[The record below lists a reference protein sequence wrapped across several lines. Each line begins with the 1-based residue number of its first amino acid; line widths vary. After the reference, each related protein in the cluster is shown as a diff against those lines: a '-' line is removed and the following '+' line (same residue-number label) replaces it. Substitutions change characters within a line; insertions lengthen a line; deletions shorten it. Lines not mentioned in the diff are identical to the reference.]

1 VTSKGRN
8 DPARPSS
15 QADPARSAEVAGE
28 LEAALARL
36 NQQTGLWQ
44 SFLAAHRQI
53 VEQLAEEMLREHQ
66 LPLEWFDVL
75 VHLADLPGM
84 RAHQKELRDRV
95 LLSESGV
102 SRLLVRME
110 QAGLITR
117 STADDDRR
125 SMEIAVTDDGRAAL
139 LAAIE
144 SHLQLVAELFSDRLT
159 ATDQAALSWVL
170 SKLLAKAT
178 PLREAVQP
186 CAGTAGPPAR
196 VWPGQMIATVTSG
209 LVYGGPGSS
218 PHQPVWTGSD
228 VVPPAELKA
237 LVSA

>member
-1 VTSKGRN
+1 VTSRARN
-8 DPARPSS
+8 EPFRHSPR
-15 QADPARSAEVAGE
+15 ADLARSAEVASE
-28 LEAALARL
+28 LEEALAKL
-36 NQQTGLWQ
+36 NQQTPLWQ

-53 VEQLAEEMLREHQ
+53 VEQLADEMLREHQ

-110 QAGLITR
+110 KAGLITR

-125 SMEIAVTDDGRAAL
+125 SVDIAVTDDGRVAL

-144 SHLQLVAELFSDRLT
+144 SHLQLVASLFSDRLT
-159 ATDQAALSWVL
+159 ATDQTALSWVL
-170 SKLLAKAT
+170 SKLLAGTKPDYDAS
-178 PLREAVQP
+178 RE
-186 CAGTAGPPAR
+186 
-196 VWPGQMIATVTSG
+196 
-209 LVYGGPGSS
+209 
-218 PHQPVWTGSD
+218 
-228 VVPPAELKA
+228 E
-237 LVSA
+237 

>member
-1 VTSKGRN
+1 MPSRERN
-8 DPARPSS
+8 EPVRPSS
-15 QADPARSAEVAGE
+15 RPGQASSAEVAGE
-28 LEAALARL
+28 LEEALARL
-36 NQQTGLWQ
+36 NHQTPLWQ
-44 SFLAAHRQI
+44 SFLSVHRQI
-53 VEQLAEEMLREHQ
+53 VEQLADEMLREHQ

-110 QAGLITR
+110 KAGVITR

-125 SMEIAVTDDGRAAL
+125 SIEIAVTDAGRAAL

-144 SHLQLVAELFSDRLT
+144 SHLQLVASLFSDRLT

-170 SKLLAKAT
+170 SKLTTRKA
-178 PLREAVQP
+178 AD
-186 CAGTAGPPAR
+186 
-196 VWPGQMIATVTSG
+196 
-209 LVYGGPGSS
+209 GGP
-218 PHQPVWTGSD
+218 
-228 VVPPAELKA
+228 
-237 LVSA
+237 SARAGR